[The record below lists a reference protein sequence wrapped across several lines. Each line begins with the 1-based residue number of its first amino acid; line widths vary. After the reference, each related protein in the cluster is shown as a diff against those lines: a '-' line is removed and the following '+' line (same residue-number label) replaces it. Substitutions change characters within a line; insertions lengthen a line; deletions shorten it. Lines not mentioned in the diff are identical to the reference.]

1 MIIGIESSC
10 DESAV
15 AIFDRER
22 GIIFEEVYSQM
33 ALHGEYGGVVPELAA
48 REHVKNFCPL
58 FDDLMG
64 KVTPQAVNSIAVTV
78 EPGLPGC
85 LAIGRTA
92 ANALSIAWGK
102 PVIGINH
109 LHGHTFSPFIELHG
123 ILGTNF
129 IEAFRDNL
137 PGLSL
142 LVSGGSTVLQ
152 IIHGSGGIELVGET
166 QDDAAGEAFDKGAK
180 LLGLPYPG
188 GHLVEELA
196 GTGDGKK
203 FKFPRADYDSS
214 EIKFSFSGLKTSLR
228 YFLEKQSDVSF
239 RRNKCDICA
248 SYQAAIVDALV
259 RKTEQVLTPTIRSL
273 SVCGGVANNGCLRM
287 RLKELAEEKGVPF
300 FAPTRR
306 HSGDN
311 AAMIAFAAHIQ
322 RILGFD
328 GSPQSST

>member
-15 AIFDRER
+15 AIFDRES
-22 GIIFEEVYSQM
+22 GVVFEEVYSQV

-58 FDDLMG
+58 FDDLRERI
-64 KVTPQAVNSIAVTV
+64 TPQAVDSIAVTV

-85 LAIGRTA
+85 LAVGRAA
-92 ANALSIAWGK
+92 ANALSIALGK
-102 PVIGINH
+102 PVIGVNH

-123 ILGTNF
+123 ALGANF
-129 IEAFRDNL
+129 IGAFGANL

-142 LVSGGSTVLQ
+142 LVSGGSTILQ
-152 IIHGSGGIELVGET
+152 IVHGSGEIELVGET

-196 GTGDGKK
+196 KAGDGKK
-203 FKFPRADYDSS
+203 FKFPRAYYDSG

-239 RRNKCDICA
+239 ARDKCDICA
-248 SYQAAIVDALV
+248 SYQAAIVDALA
-259 RKTEQVLTPTIRSL
+259 RKTEQALTPAIRSL
-273 SVCGGVANNGCLRM
+273 SVCGGVANNGCLRA
-287 RLKELAEEKGVPF
+287 RLENLARERGIPF

-311 AAMIAFAAHIQ
+311 AAMIAFAAHIR
-322 RILGFD
+322 RILGLD
-328 GSPQSST
+328 GSP